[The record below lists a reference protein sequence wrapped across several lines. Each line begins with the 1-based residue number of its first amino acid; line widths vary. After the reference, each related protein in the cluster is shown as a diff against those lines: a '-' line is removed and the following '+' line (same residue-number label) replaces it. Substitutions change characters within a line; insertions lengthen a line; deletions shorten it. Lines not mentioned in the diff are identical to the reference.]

1 MIFVKKV
8 RCVTTVTVQQ
18 FNFYNRVITPSIT
31 QYIVDLTAQ
40 LISFSQDFLV
50 IIWPWNNSMA
60 DMKNSL
66 TVGICCHV
74 KLQHILCSIDSFAN
88 KHRGWFGC
96 IKQQQPFYS
105 PLYGTTRVSQYQK
118 KHPTTHHPDHH
129 PVYQLLPSTVIHSVL
144 PVQITCLAIFLHNLC
159 PRPLWSTFGL
169 KPSTSRCQLLRW

>member
-60 DMKNSL
+60 DM
-66 TVGICCHV
+66 
-74 KLQHILCSIDSFAN
+74 
-88 KHRGWFGC
+88 
-96 IKQQQPFYS
+96 
-105 PLYGTTRVSQYQK
+105 
-118 KHPTTHHPDHH
+118 
-129 PVYQLLPSTVIHSVL
+129 
-144 PVQITCLAIFLHNLC
+144 
-159 PRPLWSTFGL
+159 
-169 KPSTSRCQLLRW
+169 